1 MKRFFVAALLLFAIS
16 SRCLSDTTG
25 RVDVLDTGHFRF
37 DTRNLRIYRAENAS
51 PVALALRPASI
62 FIKGHSWVNAN
73 FKGPFITETNGERST
88 VIAKS
93 SNECFDTVTK
103 YVVVKGNPAMLVDM
117 EYTANKEF
125 HSQRGSAPSVDF
137 PVNLTKLILPE
148 REPIILE
155 KNGKQVTYQLRT
167 WALFSEEDAEKDAIL
182 VVIPSLDDYD
192 FSGGGRITCG
202 GYRRGHGW
210 RPGMDLS
217 HPDFQLNDFS
227 KGDKANARIILV
239 FTNGK
244 ADCARLY
251 QEAISTFQAELK
263 TK

>member
-1 MKRFFVAALLLFAIS
+1 MQRNYVTALLLFTVSAI
-16 SRCLSDTTG
+16 CLSSITG
-25 RVDVLDTGHFRF
+25 HADVLDTGHFRF
-37 DTRNLRIYRAENAS
+37 DTSNLRTYRAGSDS

-62 FIKGHSWVNAN
+62 YIKGHSWVNAN
-73 FKGPFITETNGERST
+73 LKGPYIVESNGERTT

-93 SNECFDTVTK
+93 SNECFDTVVK
-103 YVVVKGNPAMLVDM
+103 YVVVKGSPAMLVDM

-125 HSQRGSAPSVDF
+125 HCQRGSAPSVDF
-137 PVNLTKLILPE
+137 PVNLTKLALPE
-148 REPIILE
+148 RDPILLE
-155 KNGKQVTYQLRT
+155 RDGKQVTYQLRT
-167 WALFSEEDAEKDAIL
+167 WALFSEENAEKDAIL

-217 HPDFQLNDFS
+217 HPDFQLNDFA
-227 KGDKANARIILV
+227 KGDKGRSRIILV

-244 ADCARLY
+244 ADCARLF
-251 QEAISTFQAELK
+251 QDAVKTFQTELK
-263 TK
+263 AE